1 MEPAAFRALLTD
13 AGLRQ
18 NQLARLLGKSVA
30 TVNRW
35 CVDGDRADHLAA
47 PRYAVAFLVAF
58 TALPAKL
65 RAAVLARLQEPDET
79 KGS

>member
-1 MEPAAFRALLTD
+1 MNPTAFLELLEA

-18 NQLARLLGKSVA
+18 NQLARLLGKSVS

-47 PRYAVAFLVAF
+47 PRYAVAFLVTFA
-58 TALPAKL
+58 ALPAKL
-65 RAAVLARLQEPDET
+65 RETVLARLQELDET